1 MSINDRALR
10 VGEGQAFSEAA
21 YRGQY
26 DNVEE
31 YINDPDSYNTGDILL
46 VPTYRLEE
54 VEEIVE
60 PEKPGVP
67 VEPYVGLTFKSC
79 GIDRTIVGQTL
90 SGDWV
95 LAYFD
100 GEIRANELV
109 NGQFSTE
116 NLAWVGGYPRTPS
129 TPAVT
134 RKVKKWVKI
143 EHSPPSEVPE

>member
-1 MSINDRALR
+1 MSTHKVVR
-10 VGEGQAFSEAA
+10 VAPGQELAWAA
-21 YRGQY
+21 KQVQVGYL
-26 DNVEE
+26 EE
-31 YINDPDSYNTGDILL
+31 YMGDGSLAVGTVLL
-46 VPTYRLEE
+46 APTCRLEE

-79 GIDRTIVGQTL
+79 GIVHTIIGQTS
-90 SGDWV
+90 SGHWV

-100 GEIRANELV
+100 GEIRANGLIT
-109 NGQFSTE
+109 GHFSTE
-116 NLAWVGGYPRTPS
+116 DFAWVGGYPRTPS

-143 EHSPPSEVPE
+143 EHPEVSSDGIA

>member
-1 MSINDRALR
+1 MNTDLEAIRLTPGQSLDDALFLNQ
-10 VGEGQAFSEAA
+10 VSPLAA
-21 YRGQY
+21 YLDHPEGFEPGS
-26 DNVEE
+26 VV
-31 YINDPDSYNTGDILL
+31 L

-79 GIDRTIVGQTL
+79 GIDHTIVGQTL

-100 GEIRANELV
+100 GEIRANGLV
-109 NGQFSTE
+109 NGRFSTE
-116 NLAWVGGYPRTPS
+116 NLAWVGGYPRTPA

-143 EHSPPSEVPE
+143 DHPEVPE